1 MTDAGRDP
9 GRDITV
15 NRAAWAQVNAE
26 YTAGHAVQAWQA
38 GEFGWGNYGIPEREM
53 GVLGQVAGLDVIELG
68 CGTAY
73 LSAWLARQ
81 GARPVGPDLTHAQL
95 LTARSC
101 QDRFGIWF
109 PLIEADAGQVPL
121 TRSSF
126 DVAVSECGASLYCDP
141 GRWIPEAARLLRPG
155 GRLVF
160 HTLSLLV
167 TMCQPGD
174 RPAGRELIRPQR
186 QARRIRRHRGV
197 EFHPGHGEWISTLRG
212 AGLVVD
218 ALHELYARPA
228 LPSTP
233 STRSPAP
240 TGHSAGPSRRS
251 GLPTARLPDADR
263 RFRAAVARVSLAR
276 PVARIVLLCA
286 AAATRPGPMVVPFTF
301 CQFARQELV
310 ALACIGAP
318 AMRHDLPYADCQRSA
333 RAHVSL
339 TAAGLPWAR
348 ESLSALKLPQARGP
362 QSSRRRRMAGEM
374 FTAVTEGQVR
384 ACTGDSCK
392 TVGSAYV
399 GSNPTPATR

>member
-1 MTDAGRDP
+1 MTDAGREP
-9 GRDITV
+9 GRDIAV

-81 GARPVGPDLTHAQL
+81 GARPVGLDLTHAQL

-101 QDRFGIWF
+101 QGRFGIWF

-126 DVAVSECGASLYCDP
+126 DLAVSECGASLYCDP

-197 EFHPGHGEWISTLRG
+197 EFHPGHGEWISALRG
-212 AGLVVD
+212 VGLVVD
-218 ALHELYARPA
+218 ALHKLYAPPGAPEHPFYPLASTHWSQRWPVEEIWAAHRPASWRRPPIPGGRGASVAGAARRPDRPA
-228 LPSTP
+228 LCGCRYTARPDGSAVHVL
-233 STRSPAP
+233 SIR
-240 TGHSAGPSRRS
+240 SAGTR
-251 GLPTARLPDADR
+251 GLSVHWRAGDA
-263 RFRAAVARVSLAR
+263 
-276 PVARIVLLCA
+276 P
-286 AAATRPGPMVVPFTF
+286 
-301 CQFARQELV
+301 
-310 ALACIGAP
+310 
-318 AMRHDLPYADCQRSA
+318 
-333 RAHVSL
+333 
-339 TAAGLPWAR
+339 
-348 ESLSALKLPQARGP
+348 RGP

-384 ACTGDSCK
+384 ACTGDGCK

-399 GSNPTPATR
+399 GSNPTPATP